1 MKHKRI
7 KHTCNSSSQYTV
19 AKVKTTPASQT
30 FPCPY
35 YSVVIITLDTA
46 ASSIGAGARSVEGKL
61 QLAAAWDR
69 SSGTG
74 GRSTTRS
81 AISRRVIAKLGM
93 LDCLLIDTGN
103 TGLL

>member
-1 MKHKRI
+1 VQLLLPVHRCEVKN
-7 KHTCNSSSQYTV
+7 NS
-19 AKVKTTPASQT
+19 ASQT
-30 FPCPY
+30 FPSPY

-69 SSGTG
+69 GSGTR

-81 AISRRVIAKLGM
+81 AIARRVIAKLGM
-93 LDCLLIDTGN
+93 LGCLLIDTGN
-103 TGLL
+103 AGLLENC